1 MKTTVAKDVAYFTI
15 ANERDPATLRVMFLH
30 CALQQRRAQDDGWE
44 VYAGSQLGICSDRG
58 ARMIIEECNQD
69 DGWEVCAGSQLGIC
83 SDRGAR
89 MIIEECNQDDGLGSV
104 RRITTGDLL

>member
-1 MKTTVAKDVAYFTI
+1 MIRGHLMKTTVAKDVAYFTI

-69 DGWEVCAGSQLGIC
+69 DG
-83 SDRGAR
+83 
-89 MIIEECNQDDGLGSV
+89 LGSV